1 MILDNYYKVS
11 HKQFQPMYK
20 VQVHLTQ
27 TEWLCPSC
35 TPPPAKKANVLGN
48 CPSPLQGKIFPGISS
63 SWRRGR
69 GEFPRRIVTPAIVC
83 QIRGPDRYKMS
94 H

>member
-27 TEWLCPSC
+27 TEWLCSSC
-35 TPPPAKKANVLGN
+35 TPPPAKKPK
-48 CPSPLQGKIFPGISS
+48 C
-63 SWRRGR
+63 SWLCIILLILIKQKLRR
-69 GEFPRRIVTPAIVC
+69 
-83 QIRGPDRYKMS
+83 D
-94 H
+94 